1 MDHED
6 SFIVR
11 VGMFFLVLGG
21 GAFILFVASD
31 LADQPDFDYLFGAMI
46 LFAIGWSMWRK
57 KPPPPSAGR
66 FSYIRRM
73 RESAREKRENRLKAK
88 PGAEKK

>member
-6 SFIVR
+6 SFVVR

-31 LADQPDFDYLFGAMI
+31 LADNPDFDYFFGALI
-46 LFAIGWSMWRK
+46 LLAIGWSMWRK

-66 FSYIRRM
+66 FAYLRKMRDSGRQRR
-73 RESAREKRENRLKAK
+73 EDKLKAK
-88 PGAEKK
+88 QDAGKK

>member
-31 LADQPDFDYLFGAMI
+31 LADKADFDYLFGAMI
-46 LFAIGWSMWRK
+46 LIAIGWSMWRK

-66 FSYIRRM
+66 FAYLRKM
-73 RESAREKRENRLKAK
+73 REGGRQRREEKLKAK
-88 PGAEKK
+88 EEASKK